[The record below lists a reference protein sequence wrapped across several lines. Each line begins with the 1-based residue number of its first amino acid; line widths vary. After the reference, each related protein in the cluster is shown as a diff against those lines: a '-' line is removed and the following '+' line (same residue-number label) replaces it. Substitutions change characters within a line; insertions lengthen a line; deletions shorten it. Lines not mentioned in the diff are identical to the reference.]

1 MNKVSEALATRDSHK
16 AAIELVNLSKS
27 YRDADRSLAVIDNV
41 SFSFPASGSV
51 AIIGRS
57 GIGKSTLMH
66 LLGVL
71 DVPTSG
77 AVLYGGRDVSSLD
90 SDARAA
96 FRATHI
102 GFIFQFHHLLP
113 EFSAI
118 ENVAM
123 PLVIMGQPAESAWG
137 EAASLL
143 ARMGLSQREK
153 HLPSQLSGGEQQ
165 RVAIARA
172 LVTRPGVI
180 LADEPTGNLD
190 VVTAGTVQEMLLE
203 MSREQQ
209 STLIIVTHSRELAS
223 SMGTVVEMLPGGSL
237 VPVSC

>member
-1 MNKVSEALATRDSHK
+1 MTSRSCC
-16 AAIELVNLSKS
+16 IELRNLSKH

-41 SFSFPASGSV
+41 SFRFPEGGSV
-51 AIIGRS
+51 AIMGRS

-66 LLGVL
+66 LIGAL

-77 AVLYGGRDVSSLD
+77 SVFYGEKEVSALD

-96 FRATHI
+96 FRSTHV
-102 GFIFQFHHLLP
+102 GFIFQFHHLFP
-113 EFSAI
+113 EFSAL

-123 PLVIMGQPAESAWG
+123 PLIMMGQPEESAFG
-137 EAASLL
+137 ESASLL
-143 ARMGLSQREK
+143 SRMGLSQREK

-172 LVTRPGVI
+172 LVSHPQVV

-190 VVTAGTVQEMLLE
+190 VVTGAQVQELLLE
-203 MSREQQ
+203 VVREQQ
-209 STLIIVTHSRELAS
+209 STLIVVTHNQELAA
-223 SMGTVVEMLPGGSL
+223 SMNSVVEMLPGGNL
-237 VPVSC
+237 VPVNR